1 MERSDGYF
9 RHHALFNRRFARHSG
24 EDAGRAFHGGTLS
37 SQDLPA
43 DIQEVIGS
51 FTGRIPSAVR
61 DRVLPEAFVRP
72 STAIRDIG
80 FAAVDPQQAAP
91 NRWAGLDPWARPGLS
106 YQLRKSDW
114 GEQEGMPDT
123 SAKGP
128 KKSRK
133 RKASG
138 GAVSQEVKQ
147 RIAQKKAV
155 ADEQRKQ
162 KVIRSNV
169 KKIAKNAK
177 GKIPKGLKSLLG

>member
-24 EDAGRAFHGGTLS
+24 EDAGRAFHGGTINS
-37 SQDLPA
+37 RDFPA

-51 FTGRIPSAVR
+51 FTGRIPTAVR

-72 STAIRDIG
+72 TTSIRN
-80 FAAVDPQQAAP
+80 APVMDPQERAP
-91 NRWAGLDPWARPGLS
+91 NRWAGLDPWARPGVAYAQRS
-106 YQLRKSDW
+106 EFEEES
-114 GEQEGMPDT
+114 EGMPDT

>member
-1 MERSDGYF
+1 MEQYGREKRAGRCAVRVLAVVRLVKAAAAWVADYTHNYLDHVYKMQRSDGFF
-9 RHHALFNRRFARHSG
+9 RHHALFNRRLARHSG
-24 EDAGRAFHGGTLS
+24 EDAGRAFHGGTLN

-61 DRVLPEAFVRP
+61 DRVLPEAFGRP

-80 FAAVDPQQAAP
+80 FAAVDPQQWAP

-114 GEQEGMPDT
+114 GEEEGIPDT

-133 RKASG
+133 RKHSG
-138 GAVSQEVKQ
+138 GKL
-147 RIAQKKAV
+147 
-155 ADEQRKQ
+155 RK
-162 KVIRSNV
+162 
-169 KKIAKNAK
+169 
-177 GKIPKGLKSLLG
+177 